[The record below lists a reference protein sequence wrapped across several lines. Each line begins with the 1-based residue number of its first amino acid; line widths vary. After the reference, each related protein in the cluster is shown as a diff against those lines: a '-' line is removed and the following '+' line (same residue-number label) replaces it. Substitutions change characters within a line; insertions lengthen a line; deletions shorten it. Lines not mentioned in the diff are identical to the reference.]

1 MTAMIGEKIE
11 NDLADNDY
19 DHDHDYDDEDSIPEM
34 FHSSSGLFD
43 SLDKLTNEIIAD
55 LMTDE
60 ENAESVTGSS
70 SNDDEDDYWDDD
82 SEENDPDSGENKL
95 FSMMDELVQELMI
108 ELKDDDGI
116 DEDVKA
122 VNKSV
127 VVHEEND
134 ESAIMNTEELTY
146 TTIEIPDEST
156 KDDTQN
162 QNNIIESDDS
172 CPPSPARACT
182 SSEDCDS
189 SESKT
194 KTKTISSQPRDDG
207 AEKHVKLHE
216 QVNTLLLQ
224 VTELTNSMN
233 AQKKIK
239 AVKNEYNDKVS
250 ANIQRKIMHGDYN
263 ADRLEHLMGAIATY
277 SKFREA
283 NTNEIPSLSSP
294 SPPSPITTVKIKKN
308 KKKKRT
314 NKHKRRK
321 SKSFVHTQQS
331 LLILQ
336 DSLLALDEK
345 LSREKIL
352 SRH

>member
-1 MTAMIGEKIE
+1 MIGEKIE
-11 NDLADNDY
+11 NDLVDNDY
-19 DHDHDYDDEDSIPEM
+19 DHDHDDEDSIPEM
-34 FHSSSGLFD
+34 FHSSSGIFD
-43 SLDKLTNEIIAD
+43 SLDKLTNEIKAD

-82 SEENDPDSGENKL
+82 SEEDDPDSGENKL

-116 DEDVKA
+116 DEDDIA
-122 VNKSV
+122 VNKSA

-134 ESAIMNTEELTY
+134 ESTIMNTEELTY
-146 TTIEIPDEST
+146 TTTEIPDAST
-156 KDDTQN
+156 EDDT

-172 CPPSPARACT
+172 CPPSPSRACT
-182 SSEDCDS
+182 LSEDCDS
-189 SESKT
+189 STS
-194 KTKTISSQPRDDG
+194 KTKTISSQPTDDG
-207 AEKHVKLHE
+207 VEKHVKLHE
-216 QVNTLLLQ
+216 QVSTLLLQ

-239 AVKNEYNDKVS
+239 TVKNEYDDKVS

-283 NTNEIPSLSSP
+283 NTNEIPSLSSS
-294 SPPSPITTVKIKKN
+294 SPPSPMTTVKIKKN
-308 KKKKRT
+308 KMKKRT

-345 LSREKIL
+345 LSRENLL
-352 SRH
+352 SKH